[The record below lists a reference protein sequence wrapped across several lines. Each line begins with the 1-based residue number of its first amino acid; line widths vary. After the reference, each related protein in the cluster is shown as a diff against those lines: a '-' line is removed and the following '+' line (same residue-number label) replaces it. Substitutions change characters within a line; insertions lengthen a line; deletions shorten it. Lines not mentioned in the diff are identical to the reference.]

1 MSSSKHI
8 KPSRELRR
16 ALKGALA
23 MARDRGYVMSGDN
36 PLLTPPPRDSKT
48 FFRSFPAHF
57 DVTDRL
63 GQQVVRF
70 EFWNKPL
77 IQLPG
82 RECQRVAK
90 RVRRAAR
97 RTGVPLARVRLV
109 LLVPHYTH
117 QQERRER
124 RALKGLSA
132 HLEVIAHQFFFR
144 VSELPSPLPWDLLAD
159 RIFVERFHN
168 VYGHVGDLTK
178 VSSEDSCAAT
188 WAPSTGTSWCPVAGR
203 GAWAPSCWWSPPDAT
218 VTTTPG
224 RQSGAWPS
232 GVTPERA
239 STVTWRPSERTLIT
253 IEAVVGVTASP
264 RRCYLRIKIE

>member
-8 KPSRELRR
+8 KTSCELRR

-23 MARDRGYVMSGDN
+23 MARDRGYVKSGDN
-36 PLLTPPPRDSKT
+36 PLLTPPPQDSKT

-63 GQQVVRF
+63 GQQIISF

-82 RECQRVAK
+82 REGQRIAK

-124 RALKGLSA
+124 RALKGLGA
-132 HLEVIAHQFFFR
+132 HLEVFAHQFFSR
-144 VSELPSPLPWDLLAD
+144 VSELPSPLPWDLMAD
-159 RIFVERFHN
+159 RMFVERFQN
-168 VYGHVGDLTK
+168 VYGHVGNLTK
-178 VSSEDSCAAT
+178 VSSEDFMCRYLGAGYGDVLV
-188 WAPSTGTSWCPVAGR
+188 PSAGQEGTGSILLVVPSRRYCDDHSGEAERRVAKWRDARTSLNGYLEAIR
-203 GAWAPSCWWSPPDAT
+203 ENPD
-218 VTTTPG
+218 
-224 RQSGAWPS
+224 
-232 GVTPERA
+232 
-239 STVTWRPSERTLIT
+239 
-253 IEAVVGVTASP
+253 
-264 RRCYLRIKIE
+264 YY

>member
-8 KPSRELRR
+8 KPIRELRR

-36 PLLTPPPRDSKT
+36 PLLTPPPQDSNI

-63 GQQVVRF
+63 GQQVIRF

-82 RECQRVAK
+82 GEDQRVAK

-97 RTGVPLARVRLV
+97 RTGVPIARVRLV

-124 RALKGLSA
+124 RALRGLV
-132 HLEVIAHQFFFR
+132 H
-144 VSELPSPLPWDLLAD
+144 
-159 RIFVERFHN
+159 
-168 VYGHVGDLTK
+168 
-178 VSSEDSCAAT
+178 
-188 WAPSTGTSWCPVAGR
+188 
-203 GAWAPSCWWSPPDAT
+203 
-218 VTTTPG
+218 
-224 RQSGAWPS
+224 
-232 GVTPERA
+232 
-239 STVTWRPSERTLIT
+239 TWRCSRTSS
-253 IEAVVGVTASP
+253 SP
-264 RRCYLRIKIE
+264 G